1 MLHKLLLIFMVIAL
15 TACGGSIGGGDK
27 DVDTADEIE
36 TDTGEEVT
44 DVADVTQEELPPGER
59 PVDILLVI
67 DNSRTMLEEQ
77 ERFKVAISA
86 FLNALLDP
94 PAGVNPKDVHIGVI
108 TSDMGDGFP
117 ESDAC
122 SALGDDAKLQ
132 NDTDSD
138 EAGCTGSFPVFLE
151 YEVEDA
157 PDASK
162 INAITDMLSCL
173 VLQGQDGC
181 GFEHQLEATL
191 LALTN
196 RASAGGPNED
206 FPREDAVLA
215 IVYLSNE
222 NDCSSTTRDLFD
234 PDADDELGPLPQ
246 RCFNNP
252 ELFYDMERYTTGL
265 RSLTSNPRNLLV
277 VSIVGVMVNSVFC
290 EGEGDGLGGC
300 LLQPEME
307 ERLQSGTNYL
317 YSVCAGPGS
326 PPPIEATPGRRFVE
340 LAQDLEKQ
348 AYVWSICQETY
359 AAPMQW
365 LAAQIKSRL

>member
-1 MLHKLLLIFMVIAL
+1 MLNKAVLFFTVIAL
-15 TACGGSIGGGDK
+15 TACGGNIGGKDK
-27 DVDTADEIE
+27 DADTADEVE
-36 TDTGEEVT
+36 TDSEQEVEDVT
-44 DVADVTQEELPPGER
+44 DVMQEELPPGER

-67 DNSRTMLEEQ
+67 DNSRTMIEEQ
-77 ERFKVAISA
+77 ERFRAAIGA

-94 PAGVNPKDVHIGVI
+94 PAGTNPKDVHIGVI
-108 TSDMGDGFP
+108 TSDLGDGFP

-132 NDTDSD
+132 NDTASD
-138 EAGCTGSFPVFLE
+138 EGGCTGSFPVFLE

-157 PDASK
+157 PDTSK
-162 INAITDMLSCL
+162 IDSISDMLSCL
-173 VLQGQDGC
+173 VIQGQDGC

-206 FPREDAVLA
+206 FPRENAILA

-234 PDADDELGPLPQ
+234 PEADDTLGPLPL
-246 RCFNNP
+246 RCFTNP
-252 ELFYDMERYTTGL
+252 DMFYDMDRYAAGL
-265 RSLTSNPRNLLV
+265 RSLTSYSRNLLV
-277 VSIVGVMVNSVFC
+277 VAIVGVMVNSEFC

-307 ERLQSGTNYL
+307 ERVQAGTNYL

-359 AAPMQW
+359 ATPMQW